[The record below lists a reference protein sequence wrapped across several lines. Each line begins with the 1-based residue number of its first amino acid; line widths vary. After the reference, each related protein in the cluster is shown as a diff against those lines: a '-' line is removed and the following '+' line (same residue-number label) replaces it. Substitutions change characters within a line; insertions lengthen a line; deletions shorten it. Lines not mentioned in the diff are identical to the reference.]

1 MSSKGTADVMD
12 PRLLP
17 YYTRELQHVRD
28 MGAEFAR
35 EYPKIAGRLGLDA
48 FECADPY
55 VERLLEGFA
64 FLAARVQLKL
74 DAQYPVFTQH
84 LLEMVYPH
92 YLAPLPSMA
101 VVQLQPDLKDSGL
114 AAGVVVPRQSALR
127 SLVGPGERTA
137 CQFRTAHAVTLWP
150 LQLAEA
156 KYLESPAA
164 LAAAGIALPAGRV
177 VRAGVRLRFELVG
190 GAQTHGLALDRLPLF
205 LAGAD
210 GLPKRLYEQLH
221 ADTTAVVVRGSN
233 ASGGMLEMTLG
244 ADTVQMRGFAD
255 DDALIPY
262 DGRSFSG
269 YRLLQ
274 EYFACP
280 ERFLFAELTG
290 LRAPLR
296 RLHGSS
302 FEVVVL
308 LQRSLPSLA
317 AAVGAEHFKLFC
329 TPAINLFPRRADRI
343 HLHAGLHE
351 YHVLADRT
359 RPMDFEIHHLGEV
372 EGFGDR

>member
-1 MSSKGTADVMD
+1 MD

-137 CQFRTAHAVTLWP
+137 CEFRTAHAVSLWP

-164 LAAAGIALPAGRV
+164 VAAAGIALP
-177 VRAGVRLRFELVG
+177 
-190 GAQTHGLALDRLPLF
+190 
-205 LAGAD
+205 
-210 GLPKRLYEQLH
+210 
-221 ADTTAVVVRGSN
+221 
-233 ASGGMLEMTLG
+233 
-244 ADTVQMRGFAD
+244 
-255 DDALIPY
+255 
-262 DGRSFSG
+262 
-269 YRLLQ
+269 
-274 EYFACP
+274 
-280 ERFLFAELTG
+280 
-290 LRAPLR
+290 
-296 RLHGSS
+296 
-302 FEVVVL
+302 
-308 LQRSLPSLA
+308 
-317 AAVGAEHFKLFC
+317 
-329 TPAINLFPRRADRI
+329 
-343 HLHAGLHE
+343 
-351 YHVLADRT
+351 
-359 RPMDFEIHHLGEV
+359 
-372 EGFGDR
+372 